1 MIDVLVPIGVR
12 EEAPSGRTFKAFP
25 PKTIT
30 GKIKVQPL
38 LTPDNYPEVI
48 AELISQAKSRVL
60 IENQSFNFWKNPDSM
75 PKHFLNIV
83 KAVRDRQK
91 KGLDVRIIFRSGFGK
106 ERDTLRQMKSFG
118 LKSDADHVRYFDKC
132 HTKGYVIDDDIA
144 VLGSQNI
151 TAAGVGPNR
160 DASLVIWHGE
170 ANEYFAELFEYD
182 WQRIARS
189 RVRSDEGVAPV
200 RLVHAN
206 DEAPAPSGY
215 RRISLAEF
223 LGET

>member
-1 MIDVLVPIGVR
+1 
-12 EEAPSGRTFKAFP
+12 
-25 PKTIT
+25 
-30 GKIKVQPL
+30 
-38 LTPDNYPEVI
+38 
-48 AELISQAKSRVL
+48 VL
-60 IENQSFNFWKNPDSM
+60 IENQSFNFWKNPESM